1 MGDAAL
7 PQPVAGVRVGTTAD
21 VGALMRLSGH
31 ALWKLVRS
39 PGLLSATFVMIGF
52 AIMFM
57 LALLGY
63 AAGWVTLLLF
73 LPVLAVAFTVAAV
86 VFVVLLLLYSLHVL
100 SDKRSVVFLSK
111 DGTATVRVRLRRGAW
126 HVQDHMA
133 APVGQGHGKRLRE
146 ALVGPLLAQ
155 ADATGTRVTFDA
167 VSATANQY
175 DVVLLGFVAGGRS
188 WQGRR
193 YTREPVARRV

>member
-39 PGLLSATFVMIGF
+39 PGLLNVTFVMIGF
-52 AIMFM
+52 AIVFM
-57 LALLGY
+57 LALLGLS
-63 AAGWVTLLLF
+63 AGWLTVLLF
-73 LPVLAVAFTVAAV
+73 LPVLAVIFTVAAV
-86 VFVVLLLLYSLHVL
+86 VFVVVLLGYSLHVL
-100 SDKRSVVFLSK
+100 SDKRSVVYLSP
-111 DGTATVRVRLRRGAW
+111 DGSATVRIRLRRGAW

-133 APVGQGHGKRLRE
+133 APVGQRHGKRLRE

-167 VSATANQY
+167 VAATANQY
-175 DVVLLGFVAGGRS
+175 DAVLLGFVAGGRS

-193 YTREPVARRV
+193 YKREPVAQRV

>member
-1 MGDAAL
+1 
-7 PQPVAGVRVGTTAD
+7 
-21 VGALMRLSGH
+21 MRLSGH

-39 PGLLSATFVMIGF
+39 PGLLSATFLMLGF
-52 AIMFM
+52 AIVFM
-57 LALLGY
+57 LGLLGIS
-63 AAGWVTLLLF
+63 AGWLTLLLF
-73 LPVLAVAFTVAAV
+73 LPVLAVIFTVAAV
-86 VFVVLLLLYSLHVL
+86 VFVVVLLGYSLHVL
-100 SDKRSVVFLSK
+100 SDKRSVVFLSE
-111 DGTATVRVRLRRGAW
+111 DGTATVRIRLRRRAW

-133 APVGQGHGKRLRE
+133 APVGRGHGKRLRE

-167 VSATANQY
+167 VAATANQY

-193 YTREPVARRV
+193 YTREPVAQRV

>member
-7 PQPVAGVRVGTTAD
+7 PQPVTGVRVGTTAD

-39 PGLLSATFVMIGF
+39 PGLLNVTFVMIGL
-52 AIMFM
+52 AIVFM
-57 LALLGY
+57 LALLGVS
-63 AAGWVTLLLF
+63 AGWLTLLLF
-73 LPVLAVAFTVAAV
+73 LPVLAVIFTVAAV
-86 VFVVLLLLYSLHVL
+86 VFVVVLLVYSLHVL
-100 SDKRSVVFLSK
+100 SDKRSVVFLSE
-111 DGTATVRVRLRRGAW
+111 DGTATVRIRLRRGAW

-146 ALVGPLLAQ
+146 ALVDPLLAQ
-155 ADATGTRVTFDA
+155 ADATGTRITFDA
-167 VSATANQY
+167 VAATANQY
-175 DVVLLGFVAGGRS
+175 DVVLLGFIAGGRS

-193 YTREPVARRV
+193 YTREPVAQRV

>member
-1 MGDAAL
+1 MGDTAV
-7 PQPVAGVRVGTTAD
+7 PQPVAGVQVGTTAD
-21 VGALMRLSGH
+21 AGALMRLSGH

-39 PGLLSATFVMIGF
+39 PGLLNVTFVMIGF
-52 AIMFM
+52 AIVFM
-57 LALLGY
+57 LGLLGLS
-63 AAGWVTLLLF
+63 AGWLTLLLF
-73 LPVLAVAFTVAAV
+73 LPVLAVIFTVAAV
-86 VFVVLLLLYSLHVL
+86 IFVVVLLAYSLHVL
-100 SDKRSVVFLSK
+100 SDKRSVVFLGE

-167 VSATANQY
+167 VDATANQY
-175 DVVLLGFVAGGRS
+175 DVVPLGFVAGGRS

-193 YTREPVARRV
+193 YTSEPVAQRV

>member
-7 PQPVAGVRVGTTAD
+7 PQPVPGVRVGTTAD
-21 VGALMRLSGH
+21 VGALTRLSGH

-39 PGLLSATFVMIGF
+39 PGLLSATFLMLGF
-52 AIMFM
+52 AILFM

-63 AAGWVTLLLF
+63 AAGWLTVLLF
-73 LPVLAVAFTVAAV
+73 LPVLAVIFTVAAV
-86 VFVVLLLLYSLHVL
+86 VFVVVLLVYSLHVL
-100 SDKRSVVFLSK
+100 SDKRSVVFLSE

-155 ADATGTRVTFDA
+155 ADATGTRVAFDA
-167 VSATANQY
+167 MAATANQY

-193 YTREPVARRV
+193 YTREPVAQRV